1 MGSTIVRYRVK
12 PERVEENIAL
22 VKAVYAELAEMRPD
36 RLHYATFQL
45 PDGVSFMHV
54 VVETD
59 DAGAILGAVPA
70 FQAFQRD
77 IESRCDEPPA
87 PAALTLVGSWGVLT

>member
-12 PERVEENIAL
+12 PDRVEENIAL
-22 VKAVYAELAEMRPD
+22 VRAVYAQLAERRPD
-36 RLHYATFQL
+36 GLHYATFQL

-54 VVETD
+54 VFETD

-70 FQAFQRD
+70 FQAFQLG
-77 IESRCDEPPA
+77 IAERCDEPPA
-87 PAALTLVGSWGVLT
+87 PAPVTLVGSYGVGS